1 MIVPILIYADKFA
14 ARQSIKH
21 DQLFYMLLSRLV
33 HLLPPSPLPP
43 PRVYL
48 PFTNIIYY
56 STVVCVKFWN
66 DTPTLRN
73 STIAKA
79 FNYSVKSVNAIERN
93 FLKGI
98 DYDLSLSFAEVL
110 RYMQRITSA
119 PYNSFSIPPCPGSS
133 DVPASPAGTPTTLG
147 V

>member
-1 MIVPILIYADKFA
+1 
-14 ARQSIKH
+14 
-21 DQLFYMLLSRLV
+21 
-33 HLLPPSPLPP
+33 
-43 PRVYL
+43 
-48 PFTNIIYY
+48 
-56 STVVCVKFWN
+56 VVCVKFWN

-98 DYDLSLSFAEVL
+98 DYDLTLSFAEIL
-110 RYMQRITSA
+110 RFMQRITSA
-119 PYNSFSIPPCPGSS
+119 PYNCFSLPPPVLSPSSSSS
-133 DVPASPAGTPTTLG
+133 DVPSSPVGSSTTLG